1 MQSAIIGLICAV
13 FAIALF
19 ASGAAVGWRLRGLTA
34 RPPDE
39 LTEDQKRKVEEARR
53 TEEAFERLQNYS
65 ADDAYGMGGDGAF
78 G

>member
-19 ASGAAVGWRLRGLTA
+19 ASGAAVGWKLRGAT
-34 RPPDE
+34 RPPVE
-39 LTEDQKRKVEEARR
+39 LTDEQKRKIEEVRR